1 MFVNFKD
8 RIAKDLHGVV
18 EIIVKDLNGNVVQHE
33 KHNNIIKIFA
43 KESLAHRL
51 CPPRHWDPTA
61 GTGSGAWVDNSF
73 SIEDFAA
80 RYIVFGASYDAS
92 GNPLDTNDARF
103 YKIDPVTQ
111 AYVPK
116 PLSPGALPYSTGV
129 DENGNA
135 DPNWYLKSG
144 DLINPIPISYPNR
157 PLKAVERIYFE
168 SSYQPAGD
176 PNLDPAVR
184 PLNNTVVF
192 ETTLTKTEYNGFG
205 NTASD
210 YFTISE
216 VSLVCAP
223 EVEVATVCN
232 CPPRDIFL
240 LGHADGLPL
249 QANIAVAGST
259 VSLTETTAEYIDY
272 IKVGDTIKIVSA
284 DSTAAANNELDQL
297 NPFYLVMSK
306 VSGGVDITVD
316 RTIRNASSTP
326 ITGAVGVFKDEFR
339 MFSHRILQ
347 TPVKKS
353 SDFEVIVRWSINF
366 A

>member
-1 MFVNFKD
+1 MLNVRE
-8 RIAKDLHGVV
+8 RIAKEYKGVV
-18 EIIVKDLNGNVVQHE
+18 EVIVKDLNGNIVQRE
-33 KHNNIIKIFA
+33 KHDNIIKIFA

-51 CPPRHWDPTA
+51 CPSRHWDPTA
-61 GTGSGAWVDNSF
+61 GTGSGAWVANSF

-80 RYIVFGASYDAS
+80 RYIVFGASYDAN

-116 PLSPGALPYSTGV
+116 PLSPGALPYSVGV
-129 DENGNA
+129 DENGNP
-135 DPNWYLKSG
+135 DTNWYLKSG

-176 PNLDPAVR
+176 PNLDAAVR

-223 EVEVATVCN
+223 EVDMANVCN

-240 LGHADGLPL
+240 VGHTDGMPL
-249 QANIAVAGST
+249 QANINVAGAT
-259 VSLTETTAEYIDY
+259 LSLNDATEYIDY
-272 IKVGDTIKIVSA
+272 IKVGDTIKIVAA
-284 DSTAAANNELDQL
+284 DSTAAANDELNQL

-316 RTIRNASSTP
+316 RTIRNASGTA

-347 TPVKKS
+347 SPVKKS
-353 SDFEVIVRWSINF
+353 ADFEVIVRWSINM